1 MIHFNFIEEEASKST
16 QIHWANELTEIF
28 NGIYHVRN
36 ARDLLAAA
44 HLKKYMATHFSAQQ
58 LIECALNIS
67 PQQIP
72 MNWVLSKTAINR
84 MDHYTNE
91 LLKEN
96 IAHQEMHKLF
106 SAFSLLK

>member
-1 MIHFNFIEEEASKST
+1 M
-16 QIHWANELTEIF
+16 
-28 NGIYHVRN
+28 
-36 ARDLLAAA
+36 D
-44 HLKKYMATHFSAQQ
+44 THFSSQQ
-58 LIECALNIS
+58 IIECALNIS

-84 MDHYTNE
+84 MDQYTNE

-96 IAHQEMHKLF
+96 IAHQEMQKLF